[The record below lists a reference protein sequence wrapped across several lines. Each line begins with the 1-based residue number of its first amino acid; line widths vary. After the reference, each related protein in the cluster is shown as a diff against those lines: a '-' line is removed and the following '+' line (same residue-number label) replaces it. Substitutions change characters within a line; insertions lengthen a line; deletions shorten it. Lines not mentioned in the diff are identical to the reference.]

1 MAWLFFLSMGA
12 SSPLWKLRTSG
23 CWLYLRIASLNVMG
37 LPVVESDFKIELH
50 VKLETGW
57 TLELPSCLATLAM
70 MLSARDRVALVL
82 NIVGILMSE

>member
-1 MAWLFFLSMGA
+1 
-12 SSPLWKLRTSG
+12 
-23 CWLYLRIASLNVMG
+23 MG